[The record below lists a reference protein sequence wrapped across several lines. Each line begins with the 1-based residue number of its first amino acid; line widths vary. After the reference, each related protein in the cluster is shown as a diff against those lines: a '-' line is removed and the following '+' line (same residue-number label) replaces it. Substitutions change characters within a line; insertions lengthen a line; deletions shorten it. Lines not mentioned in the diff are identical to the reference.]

1 MDHYIYRLEKLPLT
15 TVSARREAEAFLA
28 RHDLQLDA
36 SLQHY
41 YGVFRGEQ
49 LIGGAGYGADVIKC
63 VAVDPAYRGEGI
75 VNALFSRIMTELHQ
89 QGIHNI
95 FLFTKPENEL
105 LFADLSFHTVEKT
118 PEVLLMESDRRA
130 FPAYLQGLRALR
142 GEGRTGAIVM
152 NCNPFTLGHQYLV
165 ETARARCDRLILF
178 VVEEDASEFPY
189 ADRIRLVREGVAHL
203 PGVTV
208 APGGAYIISAATFPT
223 YFLKDASKI
232 AVAHTRLD
240 ITIFGR
246 HIAPSAGIG
255 VRFAGEEPYS
265 EVTRMYNEAMQAYL
279 PPLGVEVQVVP
290 RKQYAQDPIS
300 ASRVR
305 GMIAAGQLEQTRDLV
320 PESTYLYLIDPQ
332 TGPILQRIRNK

>member
-1 MDHYIYRLEKLPLT
+1 ML
-15 TVSARREAEAFLA
+15 
-28 RHDLQLDA
+28 RHGLQLDA

-49 LIGGAGYGADVIKC
+49 LVGGAGCSANVIKC
-63 VAVDPAYRGEGI
+63 VAVDPAYRGEGVI
-75 VNALFSRIMTELHQ
+75 NALFSRIMTDLHQ
-89 QGIHNI
+89 QGIRNI
-95 FLFTKPENEL
+95 FLFTKPENEP
-105 LFADLSFHTVEKT
+105 LFSDLSFHTVEKT

-130 FPAYLQGLRALR
+130 FPAYLKGLNALR
-142 GEGRTGAIVM
+142 GEGLTGAIVM

-189 ADRIRLVREGVAHL
+189 ADRIRLVRKGVSHL

-208 APGGAYIISAATFPT
+208 APGGAYIISTATFPT
-223 YFLKDASKI
+223 YFLKEASKI

-240 ITIFGR
+240 ITIFGQ

-265 EVTRMYNEAMQAYL
+265 EVTRMYNEAMQTCL
-279 PPLGVEVQVVP
+279 PPLGVKLRIIP
-290 RKQYAQDPIS
+290 RKQYNRDPIS

-332 TGPILQRIRNK
+332 TGPILQKIRGK